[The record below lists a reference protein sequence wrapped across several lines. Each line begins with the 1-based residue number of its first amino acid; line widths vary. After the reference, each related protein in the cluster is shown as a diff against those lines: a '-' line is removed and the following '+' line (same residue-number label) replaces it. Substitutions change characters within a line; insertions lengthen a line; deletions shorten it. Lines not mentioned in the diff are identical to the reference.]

1 MEKAIIKKQYKGII
15 CYDGEFFHGWQ
26 YQPDKKTVQG
36 ELQKNLSLIMRKEIH
51 VQGASRTDAGVH
63 ALGQTFTFYYEGN
76 IPTRLRHAVSQLLA
90 PHAKVMEIEEVPL
103 EFDVCRDVK
112 WKKYCYTF
120 ELSKEPSPF
129 TIKYAWH
136 VPYKID
142 LVLLRELLPELI
154 GTHDF
159 AGFQSTGSQM
169 QTTVR
174 TLYSVE
180 LKEGGVITSIN
191 SANLWHIEF
200 VGNGFLYHMIR
211 NITGTLIEIARGR
224 FPKEFLYQCLNT
236 NKKFNG
242 LCAPPHGLTLVEI
255 KY

>member
-1 MEKAIIKKQYKGII
+1 MEETNTKKQYKGII
-15 CYDGEFFHGWQ
+15 CYDGEAFHGWQ
-26 YQPDKKTVQG
+26 YQPNKRTVQS
-36 ELQKNLSLIMRKEIH
+36 ELERVLSLITRKEIH

-63 ALGQTFTFYYEGN
+63 ALGQTFTFYYEGML
-76 IPTRLRHAVSQLLA
+76 PSRLRHAASQLLS
-90 PHAKVMEIEEVPL
+90 PHAKVLQIEEVPL

-120 ELSKEPSPF
+120 DLSQEPDPF
-129 TIKYAWH
+129 SIKYAWH
-136 VPYKID
+136 VPFKVD
-142 LVLLRELLPELI
+142 LDMLQALLHKLV

-180 LKEGGVITSIN
+180 LKKGGIISSVS
-191 SANLWHIEF
+191 SAHLWHIEF
-200 VGNGFLYHMIR
+200 IGNGFLYHMVR

-224 FPKEFLYQCLNT
+224 YPNNFLDECLYE
-236 NKKFNG
+236 NKKFKG
-242 LCAPPHGLTLVEI
+242 LCAPPHGLVLVEI

>member
-1 MEKAIIKKQYKGII
+1 MEEARKKKQYKGII
-15 CYDGEFFHGWQ
+15 CYDGEPFHGWQ

-36 ELQKNLSLIMRKEIH
+36 ELEKTLSLITRQEIH

-90 PHAKVMEIEEVPL
+90 PHAKVLEIEEVPL

-112 WKKYCYTF
+112 WKRYCYTF
-120 ELSKEPSPF
+120 DLSKEPNPF

-142 LVLLRELLPELI
+142 LALLRELLPELI

-191 SANLWHIEF
+191 SADLWHIEF
-200 VGNGFLYHMIR
+200 VGNGFLYHMVR

-224 FPKEFLYQCLNT
+224 FPKEFLYQCLNK

-242 LCAPPHGLTLVEI
+242 FCAPPHGLTLVEI